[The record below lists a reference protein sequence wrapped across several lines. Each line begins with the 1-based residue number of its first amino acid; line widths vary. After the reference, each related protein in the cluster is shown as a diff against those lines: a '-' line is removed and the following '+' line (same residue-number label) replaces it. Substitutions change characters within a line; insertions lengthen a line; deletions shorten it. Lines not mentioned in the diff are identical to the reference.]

1 MVRIMSIFILVLAA
15 VLSACAKDTIENRRF
30 GQEMICHNDK
40 ETLTVS
46 NADSFMHLQH
56 GDSPGPCPEG

>member
-1 MVRIMSIFILVLAA
+1 MVRIMSIFILVLAT

>member
-1 MVRIMSIFILVLAA
+1 MVRIIAIFSLAA
-15 VLSACAKDTIENRRF
+15 VLAACAKDTIENRRF
-30 GQEMICHNDK
+30 GQEIICHDGK

-46 NADSFMHLQH
+46 SADSFVHLQH